1 MERLYAEKVAN
12 NNNNGP
18 IETHIATWL
27 SNNPILY
34 DISIDDL
41 IELDKLR
48 ESRNSAAQD
57 QTTPSGKE
65 KISEAIELLPEGR
78 LKNLVNKIV
87 RRVV

>member
-41 IELDKLR
+41 MELDKLR
-48 ESRNSAAQD
+48 ERRYHD
-57 QTTPSGKE
+57 RKE
-65 KISEAIELLPEGR
+65 KISEAIALLPEGR
-78 LKNLVNKIV
+78 LKNLVSKIV
-87 RRVV
+87 RSSVKQ